1 MNQIVPVKRAS
12 GFVPGFSAPQAG
24 RAVSV
29 GDMGPR
35 DILSTIFKHKLMI
48 LVSFVI
54 IASLCCASVI
64 FYLKF
69 LYSPIFEAKSLI
81 LVKAGWESQDIDL
94 TLDRRQTNVNNQEL
108 LATEVSILQSRE
120 LAEKTVDSMKPGGIF
135 SGMEQGGSEGL
146 PEASSA
152 LYLFQQSLS
161 VKSIGGNILETSFK
175 GPNPEIAARAVNKLV
190 NYYIDKRGD
199 TYRNPKAFL
208 FLERK
213 TEEYRQKMAE
223 AESRLKAFQDQTKI
237 ISFDEQRGFLL
248 NRQRQLVS
256 DRFDNENKMAQ
267 VQEKISELEKQL
279 PNLQKNSIVAA
290 ENLSS
295 IDNRLFTL
303 ELQEKELLS
312 KYKED
317 NRFIT
322 NVREQIQMV
331 KDHIKSSRGPGP
343 NQGPVDPAY
352 QDLQKQILQSKAEH
366 SALKIRAKGLD
377 DQIRDVAVEI
387 TAFEAQESKYKQM
400 ARDVA
405 DNEDRYKTYLSKL
418 EEARIHD
425 ELDRQ
430 KMTNV
435 SILEPASTPVIP
447 NNRPLPFVVYV
458 LISVLLGIAGS
469 IGLAFSMEIM
479 SPGMSTPAQAER
491 RLELPV
497 LAVIGC
503 K

>member
-1 MNQIVPVKRAS
+1 MNQIVPVRRAN
-12 GFVPGFSAPQAG
+12 GIVPGFPAQAG
-24 RAVSV
+24 RAVSA

-54 IASLCCASVI
+54 ITGVCCASVI

-69 LYSPIFEAKSLI
+69 LYNPVYEAKSLI
-81 LVKAGWESQDIDL
+81 LVKPGWESQDIDL
-94 TLDRRQTNVNNQEL
+94 TLNRRQANVNNPEL
-108 LATEVSILQSRE
+108 LATEVRILQSRE
-120 LAEKTVDSMKPGGIF
+120 LAEKIVNSMKPEGIF
-135 SGMEQGGSEGL
+135 PNLEQSGSEGV
-146 PEASSA
+146 PVTGTA

-161 VKSIGGNILETSFK
+161 VKGSGGNIVEASFK
-175 GPNPEIAARAVNKLV
+175 GPNPAIAARAVNELV
-190 NYYIDKRGD
+190 DYYIDKRGD

-213 TEEYRQKMAE
+213 TEEYRQMLAE
-223 AESRLKAFQDQTKI
+223 AESGLKAFQDQSKI
-237 ISFDEQRGFLL
+237 ISFEEQRGFLL
-248 NRQRQLVS
+248 NRQRQLVA

-279 PNLQKNSIVAA
+279 PNIQKTSIVAA
-290 ENLSS
+290 ENMSS
-295 IDNRLFTL
+295 LDNRLFTL

-322 NVREQIQMV
+322 NIREQIQMV
-331 KDHIKSSRGPGP
+331 KDHLKSSRGPGMK
-343 NQGPVDPAY
+343 QAPVDPAY
-352 QDLQKQILQSKAEH
+352 QDMQKQILQSKAEH
-366 SALKIRAKGLD
+366 SALKIKAKGLD
-377 DQIRDVAVEI
+377 EQIKDMAVTI
-387 TAFEAQESKYKQM
+387 TAFEAQESKYKQLT
-400 ARDVA
+400 RNVA
-405 DNEDRYKTYLSKL
+405 DNEEKYKTYLSKL

-435 SILEPASTPVIP
+435 SVLEPASIPVIP
-447 NNRPLPFVVYV
+447 NNRPLPLVVYV
-458 LISVLLGIAGS
+458 LISVLLGLAGS

-479 SPGMSTPAQAER
+479 SPGMSTPTQAER